1 MVMKL
6 QHSARV
12 GTTNMETVIDFRALA
27 QQEVRAA
34 IMEEVNN
41 LGIRA
46 AVKEKMETVGELDK
60 DALREIVR
68 DVVDSYVRS
77 VDVEKLIRQ
86 IVDGKVAMIV
96 DRKVSA
102 VVEKYLDGTFSCYK
116 PTKQL
121 EELILDDLK
130 KQFYANHNLKV
141 IDTMKENN

>member
-1 MVMKL
+1 MAMKL
-6 QHSARV
+6 QRSARV
-12 GTTNMETVIDFRALA
+12 DTTNMETVIDFRALA

-86 IVDGKVAMIV
+86 IVDGKVAMVV

-130 KQFYANHNLKV
+130 RQFYANHNLKV

>member
-1 MVMKL
+1 
-6 QHSARV
+6 
-12 GTTNMETVIDFRALA
+12 METVIDFRALA
-27 QQEVRAA
+27 QQEVKSA

-41 LGIRA
+41 LGVRA
-46 AVKEKMETVGELDK
+46 AVREKMEQVGELDK
-60 DALREIVR
+60 DAIRDIVR

-77 VDVEKLIRQ
+77 VNVENLIRHV
-86 IVDGKVAMIV
+86 VDEKVSMIV

>member
-1 MVMKL
+1 
-6 QHSARV
+6 
-12 GTTNMETVIDFRALA
+12 METVIDFRALA
-27 QQEVRAA
+27 QREVKAA

-41 LGIRA
+41 LGVRA
-46 AVKEKMETVGELDK
+46 AVKEQVETVGELDK
-60 DALREIVR
+60 DAVRDIIR

-77 VDVEKLIRQ
+77 VDIEKLIQQ
-86 IVDGKVAMIV
+86 IVDGRVATIV

-102 VVEKYLDGTFSCYK
+102 VVERYLEGTFSSYK

-121 EELILDDLK
+121 EELILNDLK

>member
-1 MVMKL
+1 MAMKS
-6 QHSARV
+6 QRSARV
-12 GTTNMETVIDFRALA
+12 DIRKMETVIDFRALA
-27 QQEVRAA
+27 QQEVKAA

-46 AVKEKMETVGELDK
+46 AVKETMETVGELDK
-60 DALREIVR
+60 ATLREIAR

>member
-1 MVMKL
+1 ML
-6 QHSARV
+6 
-12 GTTNMETVIDFRALA
+12 METVIDFRALA
-27 QQEVRAA
+27 QQEVKSA

-41 LGIRA
+41 LGVRA
-46 AVKEKMETVGELDK
+46 AVREKMEQVGELDK
-60 DALREIVR
+60 DAIRDIVR

-77 VDVEKLIRQ
+77 VNVENLIRHV
-86 IVDGKVAMIV
+86 VDEKVSMIV

>member
-1 MVMKL
+1 MKL

-12 GTTNMETVIDFRALA
+12 DTTNMETVIDFRALA
-27 QQEVRAA
+27 QQEVKAA

-46 AVKEKMETVGELDK
+46 AVKETMETVGELDK

-86 IVDGKVAMIV
+86 IVDGKVAMVV

-121 EELILDDLK
+121 EELILEDLK

>member
-1 MVMKL
+1 
-6 QHSARV
+6 
-12 GTTNMETVIDFRALA
+12 METVIDFRALA
-27 QQEVRAA
+27 QQEVKAA
-34 IMEEVNN
+34 IMEDVNN

-46 AVKEKMETVGELDK
+46 AVKETMETVGELDK

-86 IVDGKVAMIV
+86 IVDGKVAMVV

-121 EELILDDLK
+121 EELILEDLK

>member
-1 MVMKL
+1 
-6 QHSARV
+6 
-12 GTTNMETVIDFRALA
+12 METVIDFRALA
-27 QQEVRAA
+27 QREVKAA

-41 LGIRA
+41 LGVKA
-46 AVKEKMETVGELDK
+46 AVKEQIETVGELDK
-60 DALREIVR
+60 DAVRDIIR

-86 IVDGKVAMIV
+86 VVDGRVATIV

-102 VVEKYLDGTFSCYK
+102 VVDRYLEGTFSSYK

-121 EELILDDLK
+121 EELILNDLK

>member
-12 GTTNMETVIDFRALA
+12 DTTNMETVIDFRALA
-27 QQEVRAA
+27 QQEVKAA

-46 AVKEKMETVGELDK
+46 AVKETMETVGELDK

-86 IVDGKVAMIV
+86 IVDGKVAMVV

-121 EELILDDLK
+121 EELILEDLK

>member
-1 MVMKL
+1 M
-6 QHSARV
+6 
-12 GTTNMETVIDFRALA
+12 TNMETVIDFRALA
-27 QQEVRAA
+27 QREVKAA

-46 AVKEKMETVGELDK
+46 AVKEQVETVGELDK
-60 DALREIVR
+60 DAVRDIIR

-77 VDVEKLIRQ
+77 VDVEKLIHQ
-86 IVDGKVAMIV
+86 VVDGRVATIV

-102 VVEKYLDGTFSCYK
+102 VVERYLEGTFSSYK

-121 EELILDDLK
+121 EELILNDLK

>member
-1 MVMKL
+1 
-6 QHSARV
+6 
-12 GTTNMETVIDFRALA
+12 METVIDFRALA
-27 QQEVRAA
+27 QREVKAA

-41 LGIRA
+41 LGVKA
-46 AVKEKMETVGELDK
+46 AVKEQIETVGELDK
-60 DALREIVR
+60 DAVRDIIR

-77 VDVEKLIRQ
+77 VDVEKLIHQ
-86 IVDGKVAMIV
+86 VVDGRVATIV

-102 VVEKYLDGTFSCYK
+102 VVDRYLEGTFSSYK

-121 EELILDDLK
+121 EELILNDLK

>member
-1 MVMKL
+1 
-6 QHSARV
+6 
-12 GTTNMETVIDFRALA
+12 METVIDFRALA
-27 QQEVRAA
+27 QREVKAA

-41 LGIRA
+41 LGVRA
-46 AVKEKMETVGELDK
+46 AVKEQVETVGELDK
-60 DALREIVR
+60 DAVRDIIR

-77 VDVEKLIRQ
+77 VDIEKLIHQVIDVR
-86 IVDGKVAMIV
+86 VATIV

-102 VVEKYLDGTFSCYK
+102 VVERYLEGTFSSYK

-121 EELILDDLK
+121 EELILNDLK

>member
-1 MVMKL
+1 
-6 QHSARV
+6 
-12 GTTNMETVIDFRALA
+12 METVIDFRALA
-27 QQEVRAA
+27 QQEVKAA

-60 DALREIVR
+60 DAIREIVR
-68 DVVDSYVRS
+68 NVVDSYVRS

-102 VVEKYLDGTFSCYK
+102 VVEKYLDGTFSYYK

>member
-1 MVMKL
+1 MKL
-6 QHSARV
+6 QRLARV
-12 GTTNMETVIDFRALA
+12 DTTNMETVIDFRALA
-27 QQEVRAA
+27 HHEVKAA

>member
-1 MVMKL
+1 
-6 QHSARV
+6 
-12 GTTNMETVIDFRALA
+12 METVIDFRALA
-27 QQEVRAA
+27 QREVRAA
-34 IMEEVNN
+34 VMEEVNN
-41 LGIRA
+41 LGVRA
-46 AVKEKMETVGELDK
+46 AVKEQVETVGELDK
-60 DALREIVR
+60 DAVRDIIR

-86 IVDGKVAMIV
+86 IVDGRVATIV

-102 VVEKYLDGTFSCYK
+102 VVERYLEGTFSSYK

-121 EELILDDLK
+121 EELILNDLK

>member
-6 QHSARV
+6 QRSARV
-12 GTTNMETVIDFRALA
+12 DTTNMETVIDFRALA

-86 IVDGKVAMIV
+86 IVDGKVAMVV

>member
-1 MVMKL
+1 M
-6 QHSARV
+6 A
-12 GTTNMETVIDFRALA
+12 NETVIDFKALA
-27 QQEVRAA
+27 QREVKSAV
-34 IMEEVNN
+34 MEEINN

-77 VDVEKLIRQ
+77 VDVEKLIRE

-96 DRKVSA
+96 DRKVST
-102 VVEKYLDGTFSCYK
+102 VVEKYLDGTFSCYR

-121 EELILDDLK
+121 EELILDDLR

>member
-1 MVMKL
+1 
-6 QHSARV
+6 
-12 GTTNMETVIDFRALA
+12 METVIDFRALA
-27 QQEVRAA
+27 QREVKAA

-41 LGIRA
+41 LGVKA
-46 AVKEKMETVGELDK
+46 AVKEQIETVGELDK
-60 DALREIVR
+60 DAVRDIIR

-77 VDVEKLIRQ
+77 VDVEKLIHQ
-86 IVDGKVAMIV
+86 VVDGRVATIV

-102 VVEKYLDGTFSCYK
+102 VVERYLEGTFSSYK

-121 EELILDDLK
+121 EELILNDLK

>member
-1 MVMKL
+1 
-6 QHSARV
+6 
-12 GTTNMETVIDFRALA
+12 METVIDFRALA
-27 QQEVRAA
+27 QREVKAA

-46 AVKEKMETVGELDK
+46 AVKEQVETVGELDK
-60 DALREIVR
+60 DAVRDIIR

-77 VDVEKLIRQ
+77 VDVEKLIHQ
-86 IVDGKVAMIV
+86 VVDGRVATIV

-102 VVEKYLDGTFSCYK
+102 VVERYLEGTFSSYK

-121 EELILDDLK
+121 EELILNDLK

>member
-1 MVMKL
+1 
-6 QHSARV
+6 
-12 GTTNMETVIDFRALA
+12 METVIDFRALA
-27 QQEVRAA
+27 QQEVKAA

-60 DALREIVR
+60 NALREIVR

-86 IVDGKVAMIV
+86 IVDGKVAMVV
-96 DRKVSA
+96 DRKVLA

>member
-1 MVMKL
+1 
-6 QHSARV
+6 
-12 GTTNMETVIDFRALA
+12 METVIDFRALA
-27 QQEVRAA
+27 QHEVRAA

-86 IVDGKVAMIV
+86 IVDGKVAMVI

>member
-1 MVMKL
+1 
-6 QHSARV
+6 
-12 GTTNMETVIDFRALA
+12 METVIDFRALA

-130 KQFYANHNLKV
+130 RQFYANHNLKV
-141 IDTMKENN
+141 IDTMKENNQ

>member
-1 MVMKL
+1 
-6 QHSARV
+6 
-12 GTTNMETVIDFRALA
+12 MESIIDFRALA
-27 QQEVRAA
+27 QQEVKSA

-41 LGIRA
+41 LGVRA
-46 AVKEKMETVGELDK
+46 AVREKMEEVGQFDK
-60 DALREIVR
+60 ESVR
-68 DVVDSYVRS
+68 DIVWNVVDSYVRS
-77 VDVEKLIRQ
+77 IDVEKLIRQ
-86 IVDGKVAMIV
+86 IVDSKVAMIV

-121 EELILDDLK
+121 EEIILDDLK

>member
-1 MVMKL
+1 M
-6 QHSARV
+6 A
-12 GTTNMETVIDFRALA
+12 NETVIDFKALA
-27 QQEVRAA
+27 QREVKSAV
-34 IMEEVNN
+34 MEEINN

-86 IVDGKVAMIV
+86 IVDGKVAVIV
-96 DRKVSA
+96 DRKVST
-102 VVEKYLDGTFSCYK
+102 VVERYLDGTFSCYK

>member
-1 MVMKL
+1 
-6 QHSARV
+6 
-12 GTTNMETVIDFRALA
+12 METVIDFRALA

-60 DALREIVR
+60 DTLRKIVR

-86 IVDGKVAMIV
+86 IVDGKVAMVV

-121 EELILDDLK
+121 EELILEDLK